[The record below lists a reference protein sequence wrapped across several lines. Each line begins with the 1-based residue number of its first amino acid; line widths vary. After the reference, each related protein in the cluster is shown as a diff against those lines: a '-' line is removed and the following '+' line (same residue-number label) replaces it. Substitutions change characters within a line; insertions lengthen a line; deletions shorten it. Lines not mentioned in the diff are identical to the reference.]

1 MNSKTNRFCKNG
13 HQYKKSSECPIC
25 PLCEKKS
32 NLNSFFEVLNAPARR
47 ALQNANIDTL
57 AKLASYSE
65 KELLLLHGFGKASLP
80 ALKIEL
86 EKAGLSLKN
95 TKLR

>member
-1 MNSKTNRFCKNG
+1 MTSRICKNG
-13 HQYKKSSECPIC
+13 HQFKKSSVCSIC
-25 PLCEKKS
+25 PLCEKNNV
-32 NLNSFFEVLNAPARR
+32 NLNSFLVVLKAPARR

-57 AKLASYSE
+57 AKLACYSE

-86 EKAGLSLKN
+86 EKAGLCLKN
-95 TKLR
+95 S